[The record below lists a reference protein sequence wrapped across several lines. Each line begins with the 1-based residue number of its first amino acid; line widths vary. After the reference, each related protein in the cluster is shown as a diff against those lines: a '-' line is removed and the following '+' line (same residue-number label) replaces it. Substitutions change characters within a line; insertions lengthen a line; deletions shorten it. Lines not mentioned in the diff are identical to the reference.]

1 MTPGAQSTTP
11 TLATDLR
18 RTLIGAVVLLAMLSA
33 ATLFTLALG
42 DGTSSFRRAV
52 AFTAVVCGAGSG
64 VGWMISRLPCR
75 NPATAVAASLA
86 AVFLRLAI
94 PLAALAWLQT
104 EGHALREAGADRLL
118 AGFYLLL
125 LATDI
130 VLNIMWSKKT
140 AGSRDITIAN

>member
-1 MTPGAQSTTP
+1 
-11 TLATDLR
+11 
-18 RTLIGAVVLLAMLSA
+18 MLSA
-33 ATLFTLALG
+33 ATLFALALG

-52 AFTAVVCGAGSG
+52 AITAVVCGAGSG

-140 AGSRDITIAN
+140 AGCR